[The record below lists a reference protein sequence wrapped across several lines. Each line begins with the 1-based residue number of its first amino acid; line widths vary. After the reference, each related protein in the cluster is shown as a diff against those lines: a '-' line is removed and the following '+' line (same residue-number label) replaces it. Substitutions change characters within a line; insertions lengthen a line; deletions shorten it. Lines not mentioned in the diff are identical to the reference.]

1 MQSRLAAAGTARR
14 HTGSRCSEGETGGS
28 MRCKNCG
35 AKCPNKATYCT
46 SCGKKLE
53 KRVGKRSL
61 MGTIVCVLIVAA
73 ARTAG
78 DELFG
83 PKFQKPSARD
93 VAITLS
99 DIDNE
104 RLRSY
109 LSDVADSD
117 SDGLISD
124 VEAGRVTSLGE
135 VDDSG
140 SVTDGGVSGMGLDDV
155 GFISS
160 FKNLETLVCEDNG
173 LDQIDLSRN
182 PAIKVLCC
190 RGNNLTSLSVPKTL
204 NRLYAAGNPITKID
218 LSGCDSLEK
227 VEVDDSVEVSAASYA
242 PSEDEYAKASAL
254 VCTYIVSHDPYGEL
268 AEKGTVFSASD
279 SEADP
284 SLFFYALYPGTGYCE
299 LSCLD
304 SAGDLKELPSYAVDA
319 LGMKYQSGGCFLT
332 EDDIKKMLSSFYG
345 VYAPSDLS
353 GLDEYKKGNVW
364 NFPCVTAADTKN
376 ITLSNFEKYG
386 NHMRVRASIR
396 FNGGCDADPNDELW
410 DEQIYEVILAENPD
424 SIYGYSFERATCLES
439 NHHEPEVKLS
449 DLTGYYLLNPSDEA
463 DVSIEGDV
471 VTITAQLY
479 YYESE
484 SQTTPTSLLPRDTYV
499 FRYADNCKFEGFC
512 PESRVPIFRC
522 DFERV
527 LKQEYRELLV
537 IVAEHGEITCGQI
550 IS

>member
-1 MQSRLAAAGTARR
+1 
-14 HTGSRCSEGETGGS
+14 

-46 SCGKKLE
+46 NCGRKLE
-53 KRVGKRSL
+53 KRGGQRSL
-61 MGTIVCVLIVAA
+61 MGSLICVLIVAV

-78 DELFG
+78 DELSARMF
-83 PKFQKPSARD
+83 PTPSSRD

-104 RLRSY
+104 KLRSY

-124 VEAGRVTSLGE
+124 EEAGRVTSLGE

-204 NRLYAAGNPITKID
+204 NCLYAADNPIAKID

-254 VCTYIVSHDPYGEL
+254 VCTYIVSHDPVGKL
-268 AEKGTVFSASD
+268 AEKGALPSAGDPEVD
-279 SEADP
+279 SIMID
-284 SLFFYALYPGTGYCE
+284 SALYPVPYC
-299 LSCLD
+299 LRYRD
-304 SAGDLKELPSYAVDA
+304 SNGEIGDLPNYAVEA
-319 LGMKYQSGGCFLT
+319 LGLK
-332 EDDIKKMLSSFYG
+332 EDKEKGVRYCPTDDDVKKILSSFYG
-345 VYAPSDLS
+345 VCAPADISYLDAYKTDGVWSFPIGASQFRHSVSLSD
-353 GLDEYKKGNVW
+353 
-364 NFPCVTAADTKN
+364 
-376 ITLSNFEKYG
+376 FEKYG
-386 NHMRVRASIR
+386 DHMRVRATIR
-396 FNGGCDADPNDELW
+396 FDEGGDADPNEELW
-410 DEQIYEVILAENPD
+410 TERTYDVLLAENPD
-424 SIYGYSFERATCLES
+424 SIYGFSLERATWLES

-449 DLTGYYLLNPSDEA
+449 DLNGHYQLNPDVEA
-463 DVSIEGDV
+463 DVAIEGDI
-471 VTITAQLY
+471 VTITCVLVFEQSDHAA
-479 YYESE
+479 
-484 SQTTPTSLLPRDTYV
+484 TLPRDTYT
-499 FRYADNCKFEGFC
+499 FRYADDCKFEGFC
-512 PESRVPIFRC
+512 PDERVPISRS

-527 LKQEYRELLV
+527 LKQKNRTCLAFV
-537 IVAEHGEITCGQI
+537 VEHGEIVRGI
-550 IS
+550 IIP

>member
-1 MQSRLAAAGTARR
+1 
-14 HTGSRCSEGETGGS
+14 

-46 SCGKKLE
+46 NCGKKLE
-53 KRVGKRSL
+53 KRGGQRLL
-61 MGTIVCVLIVAA
+61 MGTIICVLIVAV

-78 DELFG
+78 NELFG

-124 VEAGRVTSLGE
+124 EEAGRVTSLGE

-155 GFISS
+155 GFVSS
-160 FKNLETLVCEDNG
+160 FKNLETLVCEDNE

-204 NRLYAAGNPITKID
+204 SRLYAASNPIAKID

-242 PSEDEYAKASAL
+242 PSEDEHAKASAL
-254 VCTYIVSHDPYGEL
+254 VCTYIVSRDPYGEL

-284 SLFFYALYPGTGYCE
+284 ALFFYALYPGTGYCA
-299 LSCLD
+299 LCCHD

-332 EDDIKKMLSSFYG
+332 EDDIKKVLSSFYG
-345 VYAPSDLS
+345 AYAPSDFS
-353 GLDEYKKGNVW
+353 ALDEYKKGNVW

-386 NHMRVRASIR
+386 DHMRVRASIR
-396 FNGGCDADPNDELW
+396 FSGGCDADPNDELW
-410 DEQIYEVILAENPD
+410 DEQIYEVLLAENPD
-424 SIYGYSFERATCLES
+424 SIYGYSIERATCLEL
-439 NHHEPEVKLS
+439 NHHEPEFKLS
-449 DLTGYYLLNPSDEA
+449 DLTGHYLLKPDVEA
-463 DVSIEGDV
+463 DVAIEGDI
-471 VTITAQLY
+471 VTITCALD

-484 SQTTPTSLLPRDTYV
+484 EQTEPAATLPRDTYT
-499 FRYADNCKFEGFC
+499 FRYAKDCEFVGYCSGEC
-512 PESRVPIFRC
+512 VSISRS
-522 DFERV
+522 DFEYA
-527 LKQEYRELLV
+527 LKQEDHTLLAFV
-537 IVAEHGEITCGQI
+537 VEHGVIGTGKVI
-550 IS
+550 P

>member
-1 MQSRLAAAGTARR
+1 
-14 HTGSRCSEGETGGS
+14 
-28 MRCKNCG
+28 MRCKYCG

-46 SCGKKLE
+46 NCGKKLE
-53 KRVGKRSL
+53 KRGGQRLL
-61 MGTIVCVLIVAA
+61 MGTIICVLIVAV

-78 DELFG
+78 NELFG

-124 VEAGRVTSLGE
+124 EEAGRVTSLGE

-140 SVTDGGVSGMGLDDV
+140 SVTDGGVSGMGFDDV

-204 NRLYAAGNPITKID
+204 SRLYAASNPITKID

-254 VCTYIVSHDPYGEL
+254 VCTYIVSHDPVGKL
-268 AEKGTVFSASD
+268 AEKGALPSAGDPKVD
-279 SEADP
+279 SIMIAE
-284 SLFFYALYPGTGYCE
+284 ALYPGPYC
-299 LSCLD
+299 LCYRD
-304 SAGDLKELPSYAVDA
+304 SNGEVGDLPNYAVKA
-319 LGMKYQSGGCFLT
+319 LGLK
-332 EDDIKKMLSSFYG
+332 EDKEIFRYYPTDDDVKKILSSFYG
-345 VYAPSDLS
+345 VCAPADISYLDAYKTDGVWSFPIVTSSFRHSVSLSD
-353 GLDEYKKGNVW
+353 
-364 NFPCVTAADTKN
+364 
-376 ITLSNFEKYG
+376 FEKYG
-386 NHMRVRASIR
+386 DHMRVRATIR
-396 FNGGCDADPNDELW
+396 FCEGGDADPNEELW
-410 DEQIYEVILAENPD
+410 TQRTYDVLLAENPD
-424 SIYGYSFERATCLES
+424 SIYGYSFEQATWLES
-439 NHHEPEVKLS
+439 NHHEPEIKLS
-449 DLTGYYLLNPSDEA
+449 DLTGHYYLDP
-463 DVSIEGDV
+463 DVETDVAIEDDIV
-471 VTITAQLY
+471 AITCPLVYCERA
-479 YYESE
+479 E
-484 SQTTPTSLLPRDTYV
+484 PTATLPRDTYT
-499 FRYADNCKFEGFC
+499 FRYAKDCEFVGYCSGEFVSI
-512 PESRVPIFRC
+512 SRS

-527 LKQEYRELLV
+527 LKQENRTLLV
-537 IVAEHGEITCGQI
+537 FVVEHGEITCGQI
-550 IS
+550 IP

>member
-1 MQSRLAAAGTARR
+1 M
-14 HTGSRCSEGETGGS
+14 GS
-28 MRCKNCG
+28 
-35 AKCPNKATYCT
+35 
-46 SCGKKLE
+46 L
-53 KRVGKRSL
+53 
-61 MGTIVCVLIVAA
+61 ICVLIVAV

-83 PKFQKPSARD
+83 PKFQKPSAHD
-93 VAITLS
+93 VAITLG

-109 LSDVADSD
+109 LSDVADSN

-204 NRLYAAGNPITKID
+204 NRLYAADNPITKID

-299 LSCLD
+299 LSCHD

-319 LGMKYQSGGCFLT
+319 LGMKYQSGGCFLS
-332 EDDIKKMLSSFYG
+332 EDDIKKVLSSFYG
-345 VYAPSDLS
+345 AYAPSDLS

-439 NHHEPEVKLS
+439 NHHEPEIKLS
-449 DLTGYYLLNPSDEA
+449 DLTGHYLLNPTVEA
-463 DVSIEGDV
+463 DVTVEDGV
-471 VTITAQLY
+471 VTIAGPLD

-484 SQTTPTSLLPRDTYV
+484 SQTKPTAALPRDVYT
-499 FRYADNCKFEGFC
+499 FRYAEDCVFEGC
-512 PESRVPIFRC
+512 DGGRCESITR
-522 DFERV
+522 DEFEHALRG
-527 LKQEYRELLV
+527 KNRTLLAFV
-537 IVAEHGEITCGQI
+537 VEHGVIYTGRVI
-550 IS
+550 P

>member
-1 MQSRLAAAGTARR
+1 M
-14 HTGSRCSEGETGGS
+14 GS
-28 MRCKNCG
+28 
-35 AKCPNKATYCT
+35 
-46 SCGKKLE
+46 L
-53 KRVGKRSL
+53 
-61 MGTIVCVLIVAA
+61 ICVLIVAV

-78 DELFG
+78 DELSARM
-83 PKFQKPSARD
+83 FQKPSAHD
-93 VAITLS
+93 VAITLG

-104 RLRSY
+104 KLRSY

-124 VEAGRVTSLGE
+124 EEAGRVTSLGE

-140 SVTDGGVSGMGLDDV
+140 AVTDGGVSGMGLDDV

-173 LDQIDLSRN
+173 LERIDLSRN

-204 NRLYAAGNPITKID
+204 NRLYATNNPITKID
-218 LSGCDSLEK
+218 LSSCDSLEK
-227 VEVDDSVEVSAASYA
+227 AEVDDSVEVSAASYA

-299 LSCLD
+299 LSCHD

-319 LGMKYQSGGCFLT
+319 LGMKYQSGGCFLL
-332 EDDIKKMLSSFYG
+332 EDDIKKVLSSFYG
-345 VYAPSDLS
+345 AYAPSDLS

-449 DLTGYYLLNPSDEA
+449 DLNGHYLLNPDVEA
-463 DVSIEGDV
+463 DVAIEGDI
-471 VTITAQLY
+471 VTITCELD

-484 SQTTPTSLLPRDTYV
+484 EQTEPAATLPRDTYT
-499 FRYADNCKFEGFC
+499 FRYADDCKFEGFC
-512 PESRVPIFRC
+512 PDERVPIFRS

-527 LKQEYRELLV
+527 LKQENRTCLAFV
-537 IVAEHGEITCGQI
+537 VEHGEIVRGQI
-550 IS
+550 IP

>member
-1 MQSRLAAAGTARR
+1 
-14 HTGSRCSEGETGGS
+14 
-28 MRCKNCG
+28 MRCKYCG
-35 AKCPNKATYCT
+35 AKYSNKATYCT
-46 SCGKKLE
+46 NCGRKLE
-53 KRVGKRSL
+53 KRVRGRSL
-61 MGTIVCVLIVAA
+61 AGTIICVLIVAV

-78 DELFG
+78 NELFG
-83 PKFQKPSARD
+83 PKFQKSPAHD

-104 RLRSY
+104 KLRSY

-117 SDGLISD
+117 SDGLISGD
-124 VEAGRVTSLGE
+124 EAGRVTSLGE

-140 SVTDGGVSGMGLDDV
+140 AVTDGGVSGMGLDDV

-160 FKNLETLVCEDNG
+160 FKNLETLVCEDNE

-204 NRLYAAGNPITKID
+204 NRLYAANNPIAKID

-227 VEVDDSVEVSAASYA
+227 AEVDDSVEVSAASHA
-242 PSEDEYAKASAL
+242 PSEDEYVKASAL
-254 VCTYIVSHDPYGEL
+254 VCTYIVSHDPVGEL

-299 LSCLD
+299 LSCHD

-332 EDDIKKMLSSFYG
+332 EDDIKKVLSSFYG
-345 VYAPSDLS
+345 AYAPSDLS

-386 NHMRVRASIR
+386 DHMRVRASIR
-396 FNGGCDADPNDELW
+396 FSGGCDADPNDELW
-410 DEQIYEVILAENPD
+410 DEQIYEVLLAKNPD

-439 NHHEPEVKLS
+439 NHHEPEVMLS
-449 DLTGYYLLNPSDEA
+449 DLTGHYLLNPDVEA
-463 DVSIEGDV
+463 DVAIEGDI
-471 VTITAQLY
+471 VTITCALD

-484 SQTTPTSLLPRDTYV
+484 EQTEPAAILPRDTYT
-499 FRYADNCKFEGFC
+499 FRYAKDCEFVGYC
-512 PESRVPIFRC
+512 SGDCVSISRS
-522 DFERV
+522 DFEYA
-527 LKQEYRELLV
+527 LKQKNHTLLAFV
-537 IVAEHGEITCGQI
+537 IEHGVIGTGKVI
-550 IS
+550 P